1 MEETYK
7 PTTLVGDRSKGRRKG
22 SNGGRKER
30 GEEEGG
36 REGGRRE
43 EGYVTELTLLY
54 LPQIERE
61 IKICT
66 ELTKPSTVTFNME
79 LIKPSTLAVKTDSTK
94 PSTLAVNRVDQA

>member
-1 MEETYK
+1 M
-7 PTTLVGDRSKGRRKG
+7 GDRSKGRRKG
-22 SNGGRKER
+22 RNGGRKEKGR
-30 GEEEGG
+30 GEEE
-36 REGGRRE
+36 REGRRE